1 MFDMVLNTPLQWN
14 QAINSNENGME
25 MRWGNFVLLFNFN
38 LLTNIRTRDRNEAMK
53 LNEHHWCL
61 ITG

>member
-38 LLTNIRTRDRNEAMK
+38 LLTNIRTRDRNEAME

-61 ITG
+61 ITR

>member
-1 MFDMVLNTPLQWN
+1 MVLNTPLQWN

-38 LLTNIRTRDRNEAMK
+38 LLTNIRTRDRNEAMELK
-53 LNEHHWCL
+53 ST
-61 ITG
+61 TGA

>member
-38 LLTNIRTRDRNEAMK
+38 LLTNIRTRDRNEAMELK
-53 LNEHHWCL
+53 ST
-61 ITG
+61 TGA